1 MADGKVVI
9 ETDLNSDG
17 IEQGL
22 KKTEKSIKSQAATLA
37 AEYRKQGMSASDAF
51 KKAWSE
57 IERGSASSSSAVKE
71 HWRES
76 SAEIS
81 AGAEKLRSM
90 ASTGLKATVTA
101 ISAVSAALS
110 AAGGFAIKTGA
121 DFEAGMSE
129 VKAISGASA
138 EQIQA
143 LTEKAKEMG
152 AKTKFSATESA
163 AAFKYMA
170 MAGWETGDMLDG
182 IEGVMNLAA
191 ASGEDLASVSD
202 IVTDALTAF
211 GLQASDSA
219 HFADVLAKASSSS
232 NTNVGLMG
240 ATFKYVA
247 PLAGAMGYS
256 IEDTAVAI
264 GLMANAGI
272 KGEQAGTS
280 LRAMFTRLA
289 DPPRDAAAAMDALG
303 VSITNTDGTMKPL
316 ADVMGDLREK
326 FSGLSEEQKIEYASS
341 IAGQEAMSGLLAIVN
356 AAPED
361 YEKLTAAIADS
372 SGAAKEQAEI
382 MQDNLKGA
390 VEELGGGLETL
401 GLAFYETISD
411 DLKGAVEQGISY
423 VDELV
428 GAFEDG
434 GLEGA
439 VEKAGEVF
447 GDMAAEA
454 AKQAPK
460 MVKSAV
466 QFIKAFGKGI
476 SDNRKEIWD
485 AAVEVAEV
493 LADGLTDLL
502 PRSVQKPVKEA
513 VDTISKSLTS
523 GGLKHAAST
532 AVTLFKNVATAA
544 GDVFGASL
552 KTAAKLVDILA
563 DHADILIPILA
574 TGAAAFGAYKVIGT
588 ITPLIASF
596 QTASLQLSLALM
608 SETSATLAATG
619 ALTAKEVIVGI
630 VTRKIS
636 LATAATMAWNAALNL
651 LGGPI
656 GLIMTA
662 VGVLTVGLVAY
673 NATQEKAVSETDEW
687 VAKNDELIES
697 ISDTNESIQSN
708 IEQRQK
714 SYDGSVAEAGALDI
728 LTQRLFEL
736 SDKENKSTEDKAA
749 MSAIVDELNEKI
761 PNLGLAIDGETG
773 YLNLNKEAIL
783 QVTQASRD
791 MIMAKAAQ
799 ESLVPIAQS
808 IYEAEMNLAQA
819 TEKSAEAYEV
829 YKTAQEK
836 ATTEG
841 QRYVEMAEK
850 GQISNAEAAR
860 KISEL
865 NQEVSDTKSVYDEL
879 SAEVDKCN
887 QTLTDAQDKYTFM
900 EGKVAEYSAAVNQA
914 KVSVDEMG
922 ASEQLLSAVHSESSE
937 QIQQA
942 LATVSEGFMTATNAN
957 REQLIQQVTDLENNA
972 AMMTAALQAGMPGVT
987 QEMVDQC
994 NQMVFNAKAELDK
1007 LEPNFQESTNTAN
1020 QQMIA
1025 TTKGFMPLIF
1035 DAFKQNAKGA
1045 KDGYDSEDVTG
1056 HHQQSARD
1064 SSNALIQETAAHWK
1078 EEYAAASG
1086 SGSHINSG
1094 LDSQNVEEHFGDVG
1108 DNSGANLVNALYA
1121 HSGEA
1126 NASGS
1131 DFGDSANAG
1140 VDSSGME
1147 SHFRVTANLAVYEFI
1162 RAISAMVD
1170 ASRTAGQRI
1179 GDNSISGLKSGSA
1192 GSYGLGADFASGY
1205 ANGIWG
1211 GIGAAVSAAAS
1222 MAAQAIAAVK
1232 RAQASASPSKK
1243 TRKLAHDF
1251 DDGYSYGIL
1260 DKKDEVEDAA
1270 EEVSEAAIGALD
1282 FTGVDVS
1289 GLASKMRQAVA
1300 AENYAL
1306 GTSMSSEFVN
1316 KIYKNVEVENKQ
1328 EAINYEKMASYIVAA
1343 FIRAGIRVGVD
1354 ERDFGRLIGEIIGT

>member
-9 ETDLNSDG
+9 ETGLDSSG
-17 IEQGL
+17 IEND
-22 KKTEKSIKSQAATLA
+22 IA
-37 AEYRKQGMSASDAF
+37 
-51 KKAWSE
+51 
-57 IERGSASSSSAVKE
+57 
-71 HWRES
+71 
-76 SAEIS
+76 
-81 AGAEKLRSM
+81 KLGKL

-170 MAGWETGDMLDG
+170 MAGWKTGDMLDG

-247 PLAGAMGYS
+247 PLAGAMRYS

-303 VSITNTDGTMKPL
+303 VSITNADGTMKPL
-316 ADVMGDLREK
+316 ADVMDDLREK
-326 FSGLSEEQKIEYASS
+326 FAGLSEEQKIEYASS

-428 GAFEDG
+428 DAFENG
-434 GLEGA
+434 GLKSA

-447 GDMAAEA
+447 GDMATEA

-485 AAVEVAEV
+485 AAVEVSEV

-502 PRSVQKPVKEA
+502 PKSVQKPVKEA

-523 GGLKHAAST
+523 GGLKNAVST
-532 AVTLFKNVATAA
+532 TVTLFKNMATAA
-544 GDVFGASL
+544 GNILDPSL
-552 KTAAKLVDILA
+552 KTAAKLVDVLA
-563 DHADILIPILA
+563 DHTDILIPILA

-588 ITPLIASF
+588 INPMIQAFSAKIGLAKTAIETYSAAEAWSIALGYDMG
-596 QTASLQLSLALM
+596 AQLTLTQSIIGFFTGQVTLATVKMQLA
-608 SETSATLAATG
+608 TSATT
-619 ALTAKEVIVGI
+619 
-630 VTRKIS
+630 
-636 LATAATMAWNAALNL
+636 AWNTACSM

-656 GLIMTA
+656 GVAVTA
-662 VGVLTVGLVAY
+662 LAALTVGLVAY

-697 ISDTNESIQSN
+697 ISNTNESIQSN
-708 IEQRQK
+708 IDQQQK
-714 SYDGSVAEAGALDI
+714 SYDGSIAEAGALDI

-819 TEKSAEAYEV
+819 ESERSAAAGVLKEKQDAYNAALAQYTEEMTSGSSATAATEEALN
-829 YKTAQEK
+829 ACRQE
-836 ATTEG
+836 
-841 QRYVEMAEK
+841 M
-850 GQISNAEAAR
+850 EAAQTVV
-860 KISEL
+860 
-865 NQEVSDTKSVYDEL
+865 NDYDSTIE
-879 SAEVDKCN
+879 ECN
-887 QTLTDAQDKYTFM
+887 QTLADANDKYAFM

-957 REQLIQQVTDLENNA
+957 REQLTQQVTDLENNA
-972 AMMTAALQAGMPGVT
+972 AMMTAALQEGMPGVT

-1020 QQMIA
+1020 QTMLE
-1025 TTKGFMPLIF
+1025 TTQSFLTPFFNANKNNSESMKKGFDAADMPGYLGMR
-1035 DAFKQNAKGA
+1035 AKEGGLNAEKNLLSTAGA
-1045 KDGYDSEDVTG
+1045 NQAAGSTVAASEKSGYDAQDVSGHLASEG
-1056 HHQQSARD
+1056 QKA
-1064 SSNALIQETAAHWK
+1064 
-1078 EEYAAASG
+1078 
-1086 SGSHINSG
+1086 G
-1094 LDSQNVEEHFGDVG
+1094 L
-1108 DNSGANLVNALYA
+1108 SGANAVSATA
-1121 HSGEA
+1121 GA
-1126 NASGS
+1126 NQAAGAEV
-1131 DFGDSANAG
+1131 GDSANAG

-1289 GLASKMRQAVA
+1289 GLASKMRQAVT

-1306 GTSMSSEFVN
+1306 GASMSSEFVN
-1316 KIYKNVEVENKQ
+1316 KIYKNVEIENKQ
-1328 EAINYEKMASYIVAA
+1328 EAIDYEKMAGYIVTA
-1343 FIRAGIRVGVD
+1343 IINAGIKVEVD
-1354 ERDFGRLIGEIIGT
+1354 KRTLGRLIGDVYET

>member
-9 ETDLNSDG
+9 ETGLDSSG
-17 IEQGL
+17 IEND
-22 KKTEKSIKSQAATLA
+22 IA
-37 AEYRKQGMSASDAF
+37 
-51 KKAWSE
+51 
-57 IERGSASSSSAVKE
+57 
-71 HWRES
+71 
-76 SAEIS
+76 
-81 AGAEKLRSM
+81 KLGKL

-170 MAGWETGDMLDG
+170 MAGWKTGDMLDG

-303 VSITNTDGTMKPL
+303 VSITNADGTMKPL
-316 ADVMGDLREK
+316 ADVMDDLREK
-326 FSGLSEEQKIEYASS
+326 FAGLSEEQKIEYASS

-428 GAFEDG
+428 DAFENG
-434 GLEGA
+434 GLKSA

-447 GDMAAEA
+447 GDMATEA

-485 AAVEVAEV
+485 AAVEVSEV

-502 PRSVQKPVKEA
+502 PKSVQKPVKEA

-523 GGLKHAAST
+523 GGLKNAVST
-532 AVTLFKNVATAA
+532 TVTLFKNVATAA

-552 KTAAKLVDILA
+552 KTVVKLVDILA
-563 DHADILIPILA
+563 DHTDILIPILA

-588 ITPLIASF
+588 INPLIQAFSAKIWLAK
-596 QTASLQLSLALM
+596 TAIETYSAAEAWSIALGYDMGAQLTLTQSIIGFF
-608 SETSATLAATG
+608 TGQVTLATV
-619 ALTAKEVIVGI
+619 KMQ
-630 VTRKIS
+630 
-636 LATAATMAWNAALNL
+636 LATAATTAWNTACSM

-656 GLIMTA
+656 GVAVTA
-662 VGVLTVGLVAY
+662 LAALTVGLVAY

-697 ISDTNESIQSN
+697 ISNTNESIQSN
-708 IEQRQK
+708 IDQQQK
-714 SYDGSVAEAGALDI
+714 SYDGSIAEAGALDI

-761 PNLGLAIDGETG
+761 PNLGLAIDEETG

-829 YKTAQEK
+829 YKVAQEK

-887 QTLTDAQDKYTFM
+887 QTLTDAQDKYAFM

-957 REQLIQQVTDLENNA
+957 REQLTQQVTDLENNA
-972 AMMTAALQAGMPGVT
+972 AMMTAALQEGMPGVT

-1020 QQMIA
+1020 QAMLE
-1025 TTKGFMPLIF
+1025 TTQSFLTPFFNANKNNSESMKKGFDAADMPGYLGMR
-1035 DAFKQNAKGA
+1035 AKEGGLNAEKNLLSTAGA
-1045 KDGYDSEDVTG
+1045 NQAAGSTVAASEKSGYDAQDVSGHLASEG
-1056 HHQQSARD
+1056 QKA
-1064 SSNALIQETAAHWK
+1064 
-1078 EEYAAASG
+1078 
-1086 SGSHINSG
+1086 G
-1094 LDSQNVEEHFGDVG
+1094 L
-1108 DNSGANLVNALYA
+1108 SGANAVSATA
-1121 HSGEA
+1121 GA
-1126 NASGS
+1126 NQAAGAEV
-1131 DFGDSANAG
+1131 GDSANAG

-1179 GDNSISGLKSGSA
+1179 GDNSISGLKKGA
-1192 GSYGLGADFASGY
+1192 EGSYGLGADFASGY

-1316 KIYKNVEVENKQ
+1316 KIYKNVEIENKQ

-1343 FIRAGIRVGVD
+1343 FIRAGIRVSVD

>member
-761 PNLGLAIDGETG
+761 PNLGLAIDEETG
-773 YLNLNKEAIL
+773 YLNMNKDAIF
-783 QVTQASRD
+783 QVTQASKD

-808 IYEAEMNLAQA
+808 IYEAEMNLAKAESERSEAAGVLKEKQDAYNAALAQYTEEMSSGSSATAA
-819 TEKSAEAYEV
+819 TEDALNACR
-829 YKTAQEK
+829 QE
-836 ATTEG
+836 
-841 QRYVEMAEK
+841 M
-850 GQISNAEAAR
+850 EAA
-860 KISEL
+860 
-865 NQEVSDTKSVYDEL
+865 QSVVDDYDSTIE
-879 SAEVDKCN
+879 ECN
-887 QTLTDAQDKYTFM
+887 QTLTDANDKYAFM

-942 LATVSEGFMTATNAN
+942 LATVSEGFITATNAN

-1020 QQMIA
+1020 QTMLE
-1025 TTKGFMPLIF
+1025 TTQSFLTPFFNANKNNSESMKKGFDAADMPGYLGMR
-1035 DAFKQNAKGA
+1035 AKEGGLNAEKNLLSTAGA
-1045 KDGYDSEDVTG
+1045 NQAAGSTVAASEKSGYDAQDVSGHLASEGQKV
-1056 HHQQSARD
+1056 
-1064 SSNALIQETAAHWK
+1064 
-1078 EEYAAASG
+1078 
-1086 SGSHINSG
+1086 G
-1094 LDSQNVEEHFGDVG
+1094 L
-1108 DNSGANLVNALYA
+1108 SGANAVSATA
-1121 HSGEA
+1121 GA
-1126 NASGS
+1126 NQAAGAEV
-1131 DFGDSANAG
+1131 GDSANAG

-1316 KIYKNVEVENKQ
+1316 KIYKNVEIENKQ

-1343 FIRAGIRVGVD
+1343 FIRAGIRVSVD

>member
-9 ETDLNSDG
+9 ETGLDSSG
-17 IEQGL
+17 IEND
-22 KKTEKSIKSQAATLA
+22 IA
-37 AEYRKQGMSASDAF
+37 
-51 KKAWSE
+51 
-57 IERGSASSSSAVKE
+57 
-71 HWRES
+71 
-76 SAEIS
+76 
-81 AGAEKLRSM
+81 KLGKL

-110 AAGGFAIKTGA
+110 TAGGFAIKTGA

-303 VSITNTDGTMKPL
+303 VSITNADGTMKPL
-316 ADVMGDLREK
+316 ADVMDDLREK
-326 FSGLSEEQKIEYASS
+326 FAGLSEEQKIEYASS

-411 DLKGAVEQGISY
+411 DPKGAVEQGISY

-428 GAFEDG
+428 DAFENG
-434 GLEGA
+434 GLKSA

-447 GDMAAEA
+447 GDMATEA

-485 AAVEVAEV
+485 AAVEVSEV

-502 PRSVQKPVKEA
+502 PKSVQKPVKEA

-523 GGLKHAAST
+523 GGLKNAVST
-532 AVTLFKNVATAA
+532 TVTLFKNVATAA

-552 KTAAKLVDILA
+552 KTVVKLVDILA
-563 DHADILIPILA
+563 DHTDILIPILA
-574 TGAAAFGAYKVIGT
+574 TGATAFGAYKVIGT
-588 ITPLIASF
+588 ITPLM
-596 QTASLQLSLALM
+596 TAYNAALTTVTAAEAANALQV
-608 SETSATLAATG
+608 LAASG

-630 VTRKIS
+630 VTGKIT

-662 VGVLTVGLVAY
+662 VGALTVGLVAY

-697 ISDTNESIQSN
+697 ISNTNESIQSN
-708 IEQRQK
+708 IDQQQK
-714 SYDGSVAEAGALDI
+714 SYDGSIAEAGALDI

-819 TEKSAEAYEV
+819 ESE
-829 YKTAQEK
+829 
-836 ATTEG
+836 
-841 QRYVEMAEK
+841 R
-850 GQISNAEAAR
+850 SEAAGVL
-860 KISEL
+860 KEKQDAYNAALAQYTEEMSSGSSATAATEDAL
-865 NQEVSDTKSVYDEL
+865 NSCRQEMEAAQSVVDGYDSTIE
-879 SAEVDKCN
+879 ECN
-887 QTLTDAQDKYTFM
+887 QTLTDAQDKYAFM

-957 REQLIQQVTDLENNA
+957 REQLAQQVTDLENNA

-1108 DNSGANLVNALYA
+1108 DNSGTNLVNALDA

-1131 DFGDSANAG
+1131 GFGDSANAG

-1179 GDNSISGLKSGSA
+1179 GDNSISGLKKE
-1192 GSYGLGADFASGY
+1192 LK
-1205 ANGIWG
+1205 
-1211 GIGAAVSAAAS
+1211 VL
-1222 MAAQAIAAVK
+1222 MALV
-1232 RAQASASPSKK
+1232 P
-1243 TRKLAHDF
+1243 
-1251 DDGYSYGIL
+1251 IL
-1260 DKKDEVEDAA
+1260 H
-1270 EEVSEAAIGALD
+1270 LD
-1282 FTGVDVS
+1282 TQTVS
-1289 GLASKMRQAVA
+1289 GVVLVLR
-1300 AENYAL
+1300 
-1306 GTSMSSEFVN
+1306 
-1316 KIYKNVEVENKQ
+1316 
-1328 EAINYEKMASYIVAA
+1328 
-1343 FIRAGIRVGVD
+1343 
-1354 ERDFGRLIGEIIGT
+1354 